1 MSQATIGTPGT
12 MARRIRKLQGEQH
25 RVQAELL
32 ALEAEEQQERAR
44 QARADGARRK
54 LLTGLAV
61 LDWVFQHPRLIRF
74 LRMALA
80 AGLTRTRDRRLFNL
94 GDGPLIP
101 AEDSP
106 GWPDDRP
113 ADETLV
119 ETPQAGMSPR
129 QRRVR
134 IAHLKKR
141 TAAVK
146 AELDALWKAYAPR
159 RDTNNQQ
166 RRILVGTVLLSLSF
180 GNERLTRRLRRL
192 LNLKY
197 PEARDRKLFVLE
209 GDGPLVPPEEQAE
222 LRPTRRQAAKPPS
235 SNAGSFAAAGAVRR
249 PRSAPA
255 PANGGGDAEGSD
267 VADPTPN
274 PDPAPDAQAP
284 IPGWKPHKLRVDSRR
299 PTWGAQLK
307 GHAAV
312 QALPK
317 ELVGRMITVT
327 DSSLQSWNTR
337 VTGIVSRDHACVI
350 VRNSGRPRSADK
362 RPG

>member
-1 MSQATIGTPGT
+1 
-12 MARRIRKLQGEQH
+12 MARRLRKLLREQH
-25 RVQAELL
+25 RIQAELSAL
-32 ALEAEEQQERAR
+32 AAEEQHDRAR
-44 QARADGARRK
+44 QARADDARRK
-54 LLTGLAV
+54 LLTGVAV

-119 ETPQAGMSPR
+119 ETPQAGMSPH

-141 TAAVK
+141 AAAVR
-146 AELDALWKAYAPR
+146 AELDALGKAYAPR
-159 RDTNNQQ
+159 RDTNNRQ
-166 RRILVGTVLLSLSF
+166 RRILVGAVLLSLSF

-192 LNLKY
+192 LNLRY
-197 PEARDRKLFVLE
+197 PKARDRKLFVLE

-274 PDPAPDAQAP
+274 PDPAPDAQEP
-284 IPGWKPHKLRVDSRR
+284 IPGWKPYKLRVESPSDSRG

-327 DSSLQSWNTR
+327 DSSLRSWNTR
-337 VTGIVSRDHACVI
+337 VTEIVSRDDARVI
-350 VRNSGRPRSADK
+350 VRNSGLPRSADK